1 MNFKVGIIGLGMIGA
16 SMLQEF
22 LTHPAFTVGGVWDRN
37 DEINNQ
43 IASRFPNVP
52 IANDATSIIE
62 HPEIDLVYIATP
74 PVTHVPY
81 GLQVIGAGK
90 ALLCDKPLAIDLEQG
105 RHLVA
110 AAEEKG
116 VKTAVNFVYGA
127 GHVVEAI
134 EQQLKSGVLGIPQ
147 SIEVRYQFPS
157 WPLPNQLS
165 AANWIVKRNEGGMVR
180 EMFSHFVY
188 LIHRLFGE
196 LTVNS
201 AVLRYPEGENTAESF
216 VLANLETDDIPVWL
230 MGGVGSPTAPRESE
244 LTIHGT
250 KASLRLGNLY
260 GLAITDKGTW
270 RELSVDPAAPSAAQA
285 RLSEL
290 AQLLGGQATSLP
302 DLRAGLRVQE
312 VIETMLKFPFRPKT
326 KNRLENSNPR
336 F

>member
-1 MNFKVGIIGLGMIGA
+1 MSSKIGIIGLGMIGE
-16 SMLQEF
+16 SMLQAF
-22 LTHPAFTVGGVWDRN
+22 LEHPAFTIGGVWDRN
-37 DEINNQ
+37 DQINTH

-52 IANDATSIIE
+52 IAKDAASIIE
-62 HPEIDLVYIATP
+62 HPAIDLVYIATP
-74 PVTHVPY
+74 PITHVPY
-81 GLQVIGAGK
+81 GLQVIAARK

-110 AAEEKG
+110 MAEEQRIP
-116 VKTAVNFVYGA
+116 TAMNFVYGA

-134 EQQLKSGVLGIPQ
+134 EQQLHSGALGTPK

-165 AANWIVKRNEGGMVR
+165 AASWITKRDQGGLVR

-196 LTVNS
+196 LEVKT
-201 AVLRYPEGENTAESF
+201 AVFHHPPTANAAETF
-216 VLANLETDDIPVWL
+216 VLASLETRHLPVWL
-230 MGGVGSPTAPRESE
+230 MGGIGGPAAPRESE

-260 GLAITDKGTW
+260 NVAISNNGTW
-270 RELSVDPAAPSAAQA
+270 QPLPIDPASPSPAQA
-285 RLSEL
+285 RLNEL
-290 AQLLGGQATSLP
+290 AQLLAGKPTTLP

-312 VIETMLKFPFRPKT
+312 VIETMLR
-326 KNRLENSNPR
+326 
-336 F
+336 

>member
-1 MNFKVGIIGLGMIGA
+1 MNFKVGIIGLGMIGG

-22 LTHPAFTVGGVWDRN
+22 LNHPAFTVGGVWDRN

-43 IASRFPNVP
+43 IASRSPNVP
-52 IANDATSIIE
+52 IANNATSIIE

-105 RHLVA
+105 RRLVE

-116 VKTAVNFVYGA
+116 VATAVNFVYGA
-127 GHVVEAI
+127 GHVAETI
-134 EQQLKSGVLGIPQ
+134 EQQLKSGALGTPQ

-165 AANWIVKRNEGGMVR
+165 AASWITKRDEGGLVR

-196 LTVNS
+196 LAVKT
-201 AVLRYPEGENTAESF
+201 AVLHYPEGENVAESF
-216 VLANLETDDIPVWL
+216 IMASLETSNIPIWL
-230 MGGVGSPTAPRESE
+230 MGGVGGLAAPRESE

-260 GLAITDKGTW
+260 GLAITDNGTW
-270 RELSVDPAAPSAAQA
+270 QELPVDPASPSPVQA

-290 AQLLGGQATSLP
+290 AQLLQGKPTTLP
-302 DLRAGLRVQE
+302 ALRAGLQVQE
-312 VIETMLKFPFRPKT
+312 VIETML
-326 KNRLENSNPR
+326 S
-336 F
+336 

>member
-1 MNFKVGIIGLGMIGA
+1 MTFQVGIIGLGMIGG

-22 LTHPAFTVGGVWDRN
+22 LNHPAFTVGGVWDRN

-43 IASRFPNVP
+43 IASRFSNVP
-52 IANDATSIIE
+52 IAQDAASIIE
-62 HPEIDLVYIATP
+62 HPDIDLVYIATP

-90 ALLCDKPLAIDLEQG
+90 ALLCDKPLAIDLEEG

-127 GHVVEAI
+127 GHIVETI
-134 EQQLKSGVLGIPQ
+134 EQQLNSGALGTPQ
-147 SIEVRYQFPS
+147 NIEVRYQFPS

-165 AANWIVKRNEGGMVR
+165 AARWIVKRDEGGMVR

-201 AVLRYPEGENTAESF
+201 TVLHYPEGENAAESF
-216 VLANLETDDIPVWL
+216 VLASLETDGLPVWL

-250 KASLRLGNLY
+250 EASLRLGNLY
-260 GLAITDKGTW
+260 GLAITNNGTW
-270 RELSVDPAAPSAAQA
+270 QELPVAPAAPSPAQA

-290 AQLLGGQATSLP
+290 ARLLAGQSTTLP
-302 DLRAGLRVQE
+302 DLQAGLRVQA
-312 VIETMLKFPFRPKT
+312 VIETMLNFPF
-326 KNRLENSNPR
+326 
-336 F
+336 